1 MIQDPIFMKELQEFS
16 PSSHALT
23 RNTCSLTR
31 MNGGVKINVV
41 PPTAWAEIDCRIL
54 PDNKPEEFIE
64 QIEDL
69 IKDTGVEVEPLMLGF
84 PGSSPIN
91 SELYLAIEDF
101 IQKNYPGSKLSP
113 SVSTGF
119 TDSRFSRG
127 IGIASYGFN
136 TYIYEGNESSGIHG
150 NNERIHE
157 DRYRQSV
164 SDLNLILEKVIYD

>member
-1 MIQDPIFMKELQEFS
+1 MYKRQ
-16 PSSHALT
+16 
-23 RNTCSLTR
+23 
-31 MNGGVKINVV
+31 
-41 PPTAWAEIDCRIL
+41 
-54 PDNKPEEFIE
+54 
-64 QIEDL
+64 

-84 PGSSPIN
+84 PGSSPTN

-101 IQKNYPGSKLSP
+101 ISTNYPGSKLSP

-164 SDLNLILEKVIYD
+164 SDLSLILEKVVYD

>member
-1 MIQDPIFMKELQEFS
+1 MG
-16 PSSHALT
+16 
-23 RNTCSLTR
+23 R
-31 MNGGVKINVV
+31 
-41 PPTAWAEIDCRIL
+41 IDCRIL
-54 PDNKPEEFIE
+54 PDLKPEEFIE

-84 PGSSPIN
+84 SGSSSTN
-91 SELYLAIEDF
+91 SELYKAIEAF

-113 SVSTGF
+113 SVSAGF

-157 DRYRQSV
+157 NRYRQSV
-164 SDLNLILEKVIYD
+164 RDLSLILEKVIYD

>member
-1 MIQDPIFMKELQEFS
+1 
-16 PSSHALT
+16 
-23 RNTCSLTR
+23 

-101 IQKNYPGSKLSP
+101 IKKNYPGSKLSP

-150 NNERIHE
+150 KNERIHE
-157 DRYRQSV
+157 DRYMQSV

>member
-1 MIQDPIFMKELQEFS
+1 
-16 PSSHALT
+16 
-23 RNTCSLTR
+23 

-54 PDNKPEEFIE
+54 PDNKPEEFIK
-64 QIEDL
+64 QIENL
-69 IKDTGVEVEPLMLGF
+69 IKDTGVEVQPLMLGF
-84 PGSSPIN
+84 SGSSPTN
-91 SELYLAIEDF
+91 SELYLAIERY
-101 IQKNYPGSKLSP
+101 INSNYPGSKLSP

-157 DRYRQSV
+157 GRYRQSV
-164 SDLNLILEKVIYD
+164 NDFSSILEDVVYD

>member
-1 MIQDPIFMKELQEFS
+1 
-16 PSSHALT
+16 
-23 RNTCSLTR
+23 
-31 MNGGVKINVV
+31 MNGGIKINVV
-41 PPTAWAEIDCRIL
+41 PPSAWAEIDCRIL
-54 PDNKPEEFIE
+54 PDLKPEEFIE

-84 PGSSPIN
+84 SGSSSTN
-91 SELYLAIEDF
+91 SELYKAIEAF
-101 IQKNYPGSKLSP
+101 IQTNYPGSKLSP
-113 SVSTGF
+113 SVSAGF

-157 DRYRQSV
+157 NRYRQSV
-164 SDLNLILEKVIYD
+164 RDLSLILEKVIYD

>member
-1 MIQDPIFMKELQEFS
+1 
-16 PSSHALT
+16 
-23 RNTCSLTR
+23 
-31 MNGGVKINVV
+31 
-41 PPTAWAEIDCRIL
+41 
-54 PDNKPEEFIE
+54 
-64 QIEDL
+64 
-69 IKDTGVEVEPLMLGF
+69 MLGF
-84 PGSSPIN
+84 PGSSPTN
-91 SELYLAIEDF
+91 SELYLAIENF
-101 IQKNYPGSKLSP
+101 ISTNYPDSKLSP

-164 SDLNLILEKVIYD
+164 SDLSLILEKVIYD